1 MKKLIFL
8 LAVGF
13 MTSHLSAQWGAKAG
27 VYFSDFSG
35 SDAGN
40 TKMLVGIYGGLL
52 YNARINDKFSIEPQL
67 LYSGEGAKDPDS
79 DIKLKLNYL
88 TLTPLARYNLQSGLF
103 FGTGPEF
110 DLLLSAKLKDNSTS
124 VDVKDYYKGFS
135 FAWAFAVGYQMK
147 GGFGIYGRYNLGLS
161 NILDD
166 SNGDLKNSVIQ
177 FGIRYMMADDKK

>member
-8 LAVGF
+8 LLIGF
-13 MTSHLSAQWGAKAG
+13 LTSHVNAQWGVKAG
-27 VYFSDFSG
+27 VNFADFSG
-35 SDAGN
+35 KDAGD
-40 TKMLVGIYGGLL
+40 TKMLAGIYGGLL
-52 YNARINDKFSIEPQL
+52 YNAMINDKFSIEPQL
-67 LYSGEGAKDPDS
+67 LYSGQGAKDPDS
-79 DIKLKLNYL
+79 EIKLRLHYL

-110 DLLLSAKLKDNSTS
+110 DFLLSAKLKDNSTS

-147 GGFGIYGRYNLGLS
+147 QGFGIYGRYNLGLS

-166 SNGDLKNSVIQ
+166 SDGDLKNSVIE
-177 FGIRYMMADDKK
+177 FGIRYVMADKKK